1 MRGKNCINIFFIT
14 KFCRPKFIFDNFP
27 SLFGIVER
35 LENVRMVRRKEDLEK
50 IFAPGDQLKRDV
62 QPLDIDYFVSKEAT
76 ANYASNLEKAVE
88 KIIAQ
93 K

>member
-1 MRGKNCINIFFIT
+1 
-14 KFCRPKFIFDNFP
+14 
-27 SLFGIVER
+27 
-35 LENVRMVRRKEDLEK
+35 MVRKMEDLEK

-62 QPLDIDYFVSKEAT
+62 ELLDIDYFVSKEAT